1 MKIYNAYSNQELI
14 NKVIDRDTVTA
25 ALYDF
30 DLSDD
35 ELIRVNKYKQ
45 LSQFERDLLYLY
57 SQTTVEEISSLYMVS
72 KTHIYNFLKQ
82 IKQKLK

>member
-14 NKVIDRDTVTA
+14 NKLIDRDAVTA